1 MVRRNW
7 LAAGVATLILAGGVG
22 PCLASGAAAQA
33 TEVDK
38 VLVSPAQAGRW
49 MKAESPRF
57 TVYSDGDERLLRD
70 YVVKLERF
78 DTLLR
83 HLHNMPLDGV
93 PPRKLSIFLIRD
105 RAQFEVVWP
114 GMPSGVA
121 GFYTSSVGD
130 IFAMATRSR
139 DDNTVVQ
146 HEYVHHFMLQY
157 FPYGYPAWLVEG
169 YAEYFGSAEV
179 ERDTITIGRNTGRGG
194 NLEDIAWVPI
204 RAVLSKRPFELK
216 GSDPAMF
223 YAEAWLMTHYFMSD
237 PARYQ
242 QLTAYMKAVG
252 NGDDPVKAME
262 AASGLSAEA
271 LQAKLR
277 DYMRVKIQVVT
288 HTLKGLPAPPI
299 EVTPLSKASDDL
311 LLADFSLRRLGLAND
326 GEDDEDED
334 SEGTLEARAE
344 ARSQRAKWRAAFL
357 ADIRARAARHPG
369 DRLAELVLARAELAL
384 GDPEKGRV
392 LIETFT
398 QARPD
403 DAEGL
408 ELAGLARLAAGDRNE
423 DHQVALYKEA
433 GQLLG
438 QAYKLDPTR
447 YQTLYG
453 YARSRSLDPK
463 YPTPNVMAV
472 LEEAQGLAP
481 QVSAITLDTARA
493 MIRRDRHDEA
503 AALLQ
508 PVANSPHGGADAAR
522 ARAMLKALSEGS
534 GSGPKGEGDK

>member
-1 MVRRNW
+1 MANRER
-7 LAAGVATLILAGGVG
+7 
-22 PCLASGAAAQA
+22 GAAAAIMFAWLLLSVAIWPGMAGAAQV
-33 TEVDK
+33 TEVEK
-38 VLVSPAQAGRW
+38 IQISPVKAGRW
-49 MKAESPRF
+49 LKAESPRF
-57 TVYSDGDERLLRD
+57 IVYSDGDERLLRD
-70 YVVKLERF
+70 YVVKLELF

-83 HLHNMPLDGV
+83 HLHNMPLDGA
-93 PPRKLSIFLIRD
+93 PPRKLSIFLIRE
-105 RAQFEVVWP
+105 RAQFDVVWP
-114 GMPSGVA
+114 GMPSSVS

-130 IFAMATRSR
+130 IFAMAIRSR

-179 ERDTITIGRNTGRGG
+179 GRDTIAIGRNTGRGG
-194 NLEDIAWVPI
+194 NLEDIAWAPV
-204 RAVLSKRPFELK
+204 RSVLAKRPYELK
-216 GSDPAMF
+216 GTDRAMF

-237 PARYQ
+237 PVRYQ

-252 NGDDPVKAME
+252 SGDDPVKAME

-288 HTLKGLPAPPI
+288 HTLKGLPAPPV
-299 EVTPLSKASDDL
+299 EVTALSKASDDL
-311 LLADFSLRRLGLAND
+311 LLADFSLRRFGLAND
-326 GEDDEDED
+326 DDEDEDED
-334 SEGTLEARAE
+334 SEGALEARAE
-344 ARSQRAKWRAAFL
+344 ARSLRAKWRVAFL
-357 ADIRARAARHPG
+357 ADIQVRAARYPG
-369 DRLAELVLARAELAL
+369 ERLAELVLARAELAL

-392 LIETFT
+392 LIDAFT

-408 ELAGLARLAAGDRNE
+408 ELAGLARLAAGDRDE
-423 DHQVALYKEA
+423 DHRAALYKEA

-472 LEEAQGLAP
+472 LEEAQALAP
-481 QVSAITLDTARA
+481 QVSQITLATAQA
-493 MIRRDRHDEA
+493 MMLRDRDDEA
-503 AALLQ
+503 AALLG
-508 PVANSPHGGADAAR
+508 PVANSPHGGAEAAR
-522 ARAMLKALSEGS
+522 ARAMLKALSERKA
-534 GSGPKGEGDK
+534 KGEGDK

>member
-1 MVRRNW
+1 MANRER
-7 LAAGVATLILAGGVG
+7 
-22 PCLASGAAAQA
+22 GAAAATMFAWLMLSVALWPGMAGAAQV
-33 TEVDK
+33 TEVEK
-38 VLVSPAQAGRW
+38 VQVSPIKAGRW
-49 MKAESPRF
+49 LKAESPRF

-70 YVVKLERF
+70 YVVKLELF

-83 HLHNMPLDGV
+83 HLHNMPLDGA
-93 PPRKLSIFLIRD
+93 PPRKLSIFLIRE
-105 RAQFEVVWP
+105 RAQFDVVWP
-114 GMPSGVA
+114 GMPSSVG

-130 IFAMATRSR
+130 IFAMAIRSR
-139 DDNTVVQ
+139 DDNTVVL

-179 ERDTITIGRNTGRGG
+179 ERNTIAIGRNTGRGG
-194 NLEDIAWVPI
+194 NLEDIAWVPV
-204 RAVLSKRPFELK
+204 RSVLSKRPFELK
-216 GSDPAMF
+216 GTDPAMF

-237 PARYQ
+237 PVRYQ

-252 NGDDPVKAME
+252 SGDDPIKAME
-262 AASGLSAEA
+262 VASGLSAEA

-326 GEDDEDED
+326 DDEDDD
-334 SEGTLEARAE
+334 SEGSLEARAE
-344 ARSQRAKWRAAFL
+344 ARSLRAKWRVAFL
-357 ADIRARAARHPG
+357 ADIRIRAALYPG
-369 DRLAELVLARAELAL
+369 ERLAELVLARAELAL

-392 LIETFT
+392 LIDAFT

-408 ELAGLARLAAGDRNE
+408 ELAGLARLAAGDRDE
-423 DHQVALYKEA
+423 DHRAALYREA

-472 LEEAQGLAP
+472 LEEAQALAP
-481 QVSAITLDTARA
+481 QVSEIALATAQA
-493 MIRRDRHDEA
+493 MMLRDRDDEA
-503 AALLQ
+503 AALLG

-522 ARAMLKALSEGS
+522 ARAMLKALSERRA
-534 GSGPKGEGDK
+534 KGDGDK